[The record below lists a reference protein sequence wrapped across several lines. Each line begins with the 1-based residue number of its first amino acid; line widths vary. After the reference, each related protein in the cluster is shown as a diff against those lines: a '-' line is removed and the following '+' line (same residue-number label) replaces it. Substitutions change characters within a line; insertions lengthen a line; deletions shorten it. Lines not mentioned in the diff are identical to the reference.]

1 MSDSKSKS
9 SVEVY
14 KFGGSSVRDAE
25 AFKRSANLVTQNP
38 QCRIVVV
45 SATYNSTNRLEQ
57 VYRFLAES
65 HLSKAKESLS
75 ALEDHHR
82 TIEQDLSLPPSAL
95 WNQFQKQLTEFSA
108 AQGKEKIL
116 DEIYSWGERASSEI
130 FAKLLNQKTQAVL
143 FDAREVILTSDDHQH
158 GSPLRTEIKEA
169 ATRSLKPLLSNS
181 VVVTQGFIGKTKQ
194 GATTTLGREGSDFS
208 ATLFAEA
215 IEASSVTIW
224 TDVAG
229 VASFDPKLMPD
240 FCWLDHLSFMEAR
253 ILATGG
259 AKVLFPRTLDPV
271 EALKIPVWVR
281 SSYESQARG
290 TLISDVPTEK
300 FAMALKESGDKAEL
314 SLVGSSNQVE
324 KVLSEFGELFFASQ
338 RKSWGAMI
346 ELPKSLS
353 LETTQ
358 KIHAALLKTVSK

>member
-1 MSDSKSKS
+1 MSDSSPQS
-9 SVEVY
+9 LVEVY

-25 AFKRSANLVTQNP
+25 AFKRSANLVALNP
-38 QCRIVVV
+38 QCRLVVV

-57 VYRFLAES
+57 IYKFQAEGD
-65 HLSKAKESLS
+65 LTKAKESLQ

-82 TIEQDLSLPPSAL
+82 AIEQDLGLTPSAL
-95 WNQFQKQLTEFSA
+95 WSQFQKQLTDFKTA
-108 AQGKEKIL
+108 KGKEKVL

-130 FAKLLNQKTQAVL
+130 FAKLLNQKAQAVL

-158 GSPLRTEIKEA
+158 ASPLRSDIKEA
-169 ATRSLKPLLSNS
+169 ATRLLKPLLSSS

-229 VASFDPKLMPD
+229 VASFDPKLMPE
-240 FCWLDHLSFMEAR
+240 FCWLDHLSFSEAR

-314 SLVGSSNQVE
+314 SLVGSSKQVD
-324 KVLSEFGELFFASQ
+324 KILSEFGELFFASQ
-338 RKSWGAMI
+338 KKPWGAII